1 MEEINISNLKE
12 TNIQYKDNHIHY
24 IDLNTNLIYKLDINS
39 NELKIVDNELD
50 RNIILS
56 NEHGSN
62 EKLKEVPLKLKN
74 RNKLYYDSL
83 TNKVYYDNK
92 DCICLETNTNYIS
105 TVLAYIESI
114 KYNQSIH

>member
-1 MEEINISNLKE
+1 MEEINISNLKK

-24 IDLNTNLIYKLDINS
+24 IDPNTNIIYKLDINS
-39 NELKIVDNELD
+39 NKLKIVDNELD

-56 NEHGSN
+56 NEIASDK
-62 EKLKEVPLKLKN
+62 KLQELPLKLKN

-83 TNKVYYDNK
+83 TNKVYYNDQ
-92 DCICLETNTNYIS
+92 DSIHLETNTNIIS

-114 KYNQSIH
+114 KYTRSIH